1 MALTGIHVTCAYAGI
16 DGFEDI
22 KPALIK
28 GAAWSESPA
37 SATPSTNAVP
47 QAGADGS
54 AVLRVDAAADC
65 YVSIG
70 SSPNAA
76 QSPRFFVSASKGP
89 YDFGA
94 KPGDKIAWVAA

>member
-1 MALTGIHVTCAYAGI
+1 MALTGVHVTCAYAGI

-28 GAAWSESPA
+28 NPAWSESPNTGT
-37 SATPSTNAVP
+37 ATSNAVP
-47 QAGADGS
+47 NAGADGS
-54 AVLRVDAAADC
+54 AVLRVDASADS

-70 SSPNAA
+70 PAPNAS
-76 QSPRFFVSASKGP
+76 QSPRYFVRAGVP

-94 KPGDKIAWVAA
+94 KAGDKLAWVAA